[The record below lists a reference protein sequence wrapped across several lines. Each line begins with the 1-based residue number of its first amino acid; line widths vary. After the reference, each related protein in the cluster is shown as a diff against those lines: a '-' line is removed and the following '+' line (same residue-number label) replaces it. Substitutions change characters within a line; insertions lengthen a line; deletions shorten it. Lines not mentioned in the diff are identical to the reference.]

1 MQHRSFRGTLTS
13 NIKDALYSAFE
24 VRNLPKINSKSEP
37 NAIVEWKHSPEVRK
51 CHENLHKK
59 TINGPIF
66 MTLIMKKVWPK
77 EDYRH
82 NWIAF
87 AVTVAEILLD
97 SDIPGIQITES
108 IAKPRIEI
116 HIQNIVSFRSFAKIM
131 LNTYVNFSF
140 FFFLAKNIKR
150 KLCFINRSIKR

>member
-13 NIKDALYSAFE
+13 NIKDALFSVFGVSA
-24 VRNLPKINSKSEP
+24 LPTINSKSEP
-37 NAIVEWKHSPEVRK
+37 SEIVKWKNSPEVRK

-59 TINGPIF
+59 TINGPTF
-66 MTLIMKKVWPK
+66 MTLIIKKVWPK
-77 EDYRH
+77 EDYKEIRH

-140 FFFLAKNIKR
+140 FFFFSKKY
-150 KLCFINRSIKR
+150 